1 MADVS
6 EHKISLEDIA
16 AVLFDEVDQSSPM
29 SAKAFHKITYFVD
42 KRLKEKQQR
51 TDVEY
56 FWYKFGTMTVTR
68 GSSVAINRTGS
79 NRSEVICATTPSDLE
94 IPEETESTVRQV
106 AQEVL
111 DEHSDIGTE
120 GLTDKMYVDAP
131 YEFQRQYRNLD
142 QCIQDQ
148 IESLERSETHFDRDA
163 IREHIHSF
171 IDVFPEDD
179 LQDYQ
184 NELYLWY
191 DLLSTQL
198 NKSDTTLSD
207 IEDVAELF
215 WTIVMLDLATRPE
228 TGVES
233 FIFGA
238 ELNLDDPRGL
248 QDYLKSEL
256 RRLEDEYLSPGDQ
269 PEYVIEAADAVMASR
284 LDFVSP

>member
-1 MADVS
+1 MAEVS
-6 EHKISLEDIA
+6 EHEISLEDIA
-16 AVLFDEVDQSSPM
+16 AVLFDEVDRSSPM
-29 SAKAFHKITYFVD
+29 SAKAFHKITYFVN
-42 KRLKEKQQR
+42 KRLEERQQR

-94 IPEETESTVRQV
+94 IPDETEYAVRQV
-106 AQEVL
+106 AQEAL

-120 GLTDKMYVDAP
+120 GLTDKMYIDAP

-142 QCIQDQ
+142 QCIQEQ
-148 IESLERSETHFDRDA
+148 IESLERSETHFDRDT
-163 IREHIHSF
+163 IRDHIHSF

-179 LQDYQ
+179 LREYQ

-198 NKSDTTLSD
+198 DKSGTTLGD
-207 IEDVAELF
+207 IEDIAELF
-215 WTIVMLDLATRPE
+215 WTIVMLDVATRPE
-228 TGVES
+228 TGVDS
-233 FIFGA
+233 AIFGA
-238 ELNLDDPRGL
+238 ELNLDDPSGL
-248 QDYLKSEL
+248 QEYLKNEL
-256 RRLEDEYLSPGDQ
+256 RQLEGEYLSPEDQ